1 METATIQSQP
11 TTTEGL
17 STFLAQSAVLAKV
30 AKSAADKAWKEA
42 EDQAIRSMEA
52 DGMTTIE
59 LADETLVTVV
69 RAERRSVDVEILAET
84 LPASVLDKITT
95 TVRVLDKD
103 ALAEAIKSGL
113 VSVADVNSAT
123 TVGEAKPA
131 LRITARPK
139 KPTK

>member
-1 METATIQSQP
+1 MEASTIQSQS
-11 TTTEGL
+11 TTEGL

-69 RAERRSVDVEILAET
+69 RAERQSVDVEILAET
-84 LPASVLDKITT
+84 LPASVLDKVTT
-95 TVRVLDKD
+95 TVRVLDRD
-103 ALAEAIKSGL
+103 ALAEAIKTGL
-113 VSVADVNSAT
+113 ISAADVMSAT
-123 TVGEAKPA
+123 KVGEAKPS